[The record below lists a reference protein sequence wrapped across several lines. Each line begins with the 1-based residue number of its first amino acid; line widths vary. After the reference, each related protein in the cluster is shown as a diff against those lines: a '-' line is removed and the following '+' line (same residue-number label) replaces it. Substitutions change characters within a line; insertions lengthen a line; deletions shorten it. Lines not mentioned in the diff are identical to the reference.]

1 MSRQVNVL
9 LIALM
14 ALLVAVFAGA
24 CSQDDSTSWASDT
37 LGGDSFQSGLTVD
50 PLPDGFE
57 FVESEGTSDGNR
69 SAVMHNFENESGD
82 LLVIGRLRA
91 EIADVVPG
99 TTIAT
104 EGREFVV
111 AEDSRGIIV
120 SEDLGH
126 VVVVTIS
133 RDMAED
139 EIIQTAVAVSY
150 DETKDP

>member
-1 MSRQVNVL
+1 
-9 LIALM
+9 
-14 ALLVAVFAGA
+14 
-24 CSQDDSTSWASDT
+24 
-37 LGGDSFQSGLTVD
+37 
-50 PLPDGFE
+50 
-57 FVESEGTSDGNR
+57 
-69 SAVMHNFENESGD
+69 MHNFENESGD